1 MKLNVFQNDII
12 GKFNKKIRDK
22 LKSFNPDFGLL
33 NDKTMTLQYV
43 QSQLKEH
50 NVGHFELLP
59 HLEIVT
65 LICLHENDPV
75 VNIYSL

>member
-1 MKLNVFQNDII
+1 
-12 GKFNKKIRDK
+12 
-22 LKSFNPDFGLL
+22 
-33 NDKTMTLQYV
+33 MTLQYV

-75 VNIYSL
+75 VNIDSL